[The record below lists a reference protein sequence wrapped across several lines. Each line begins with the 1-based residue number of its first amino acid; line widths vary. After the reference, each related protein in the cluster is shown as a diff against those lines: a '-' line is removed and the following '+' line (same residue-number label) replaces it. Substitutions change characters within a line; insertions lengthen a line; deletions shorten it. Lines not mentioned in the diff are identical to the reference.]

1 MVPFA
6 PQAKTR
12 FTRLPQAPRWW
23 PWVLGVLAAAL
34 AGLAVTSAITPEA
47 LALIQDRR
55 VVFACWQEQQKKSL
69 TPDAQQFIAV
79 FCEELEKQFREK
91 YGQSL

>member
-6 PQAKTR
+6 PQAQTR
-12 FTRLPQAPRWW
+12 FPRLPQAPRWW
-23 PWVLGVLAAAL
+23 PWVLGVLAAAV
-34 AGLAVTSAITPEA
+34 AGRGGTSAHTPEA
-47 LALIQDRR
+47 QALIQARR
-55 VVFACWQEQQKKSL
+55 GVLACWQEQQKKSL